1 VLYLQQLW
9 RDLTLP
15 ISRHKGLSLSG
26 KFQRFDWTAGLIS
39 KLMTIMGYQIEQ
51 FLGEALNETRTALVK
66 KYPLTGI
73 IIAVFIVQSGIY
85 PLHALDVE
93 VKAEENPFAFF
104 KNGVLAYKNGKKD
117 EALQALRYAADMG
130 HIGAKWKL
138 ARMYAEGDG
147 VVDDDYAAYQLF
159 LSIVNDNTDTG
170 IRNESYISDALLAL
184 GFYSRYGIA
193 NTEIEPR
200 PARARSF
207 YLQAA
212 SNYGN
217 ATAQYELG
225 RMLLHGEGGAPDKIQ
240 AARWFQLAARKGH
253 AAAQAMLGD
262 MLFQAGKTVRGLA
275 MMTAAF
281 EHSKAEDRPW
291 IAEMQARAFAVA
303 SENDRRT
310 AITMASNFLADNAR

>member
-1 VLYLQQLW
+1 
-9 RDLTLP
+9 
-15 ISRHKGLSLSG
+15 
-26 KFQRFDWTAGLIS
+26 
-39 KLMTIMGYQIEQ
+39 MGYQ
-51 FLGEALNETRTALVK
+51 LAK

-73 IIAVFIVQSGIY
+73 LVAVFMVQFGIS
-85 PLHALDVE
+85 PLYALDVA
-93 VKAEENPFAFF
+93 VKAEEKPFAFF
-104 KNGVLAYKNGKKD
+104 KNGVLAYKSGKKD

-130 HIGAKWKL
+130 HIGARWKL

-147 VVDDDYAAYQLF
+147 VGDDDYAAYQLF
-159 LSIVNDNTDTG
+159 LSIVNDSAEAG
-170 IRNESYISDALLAL
+170 MRNESYISDALLAL
-184 GFYSRYGIA
+184 GFYSRHGIA
-193 NTEIEPR
+193 HTEIEPN
-200 PARARSF
+200 PARARGF

-225 RMLLHGEGGAPDKIQ
+225 CMLLHGEGGAPDKIQ

-281 EHSKAEDRPW
+281 EHSRAEDRPW
-291 IAEMQARAFAVA
+291 IAEMQARAFAIA
-303 SENDRRT
+303 NENDRRT
-310 AITMASNFLADNAR
+310 AMTMANNLLADSSR